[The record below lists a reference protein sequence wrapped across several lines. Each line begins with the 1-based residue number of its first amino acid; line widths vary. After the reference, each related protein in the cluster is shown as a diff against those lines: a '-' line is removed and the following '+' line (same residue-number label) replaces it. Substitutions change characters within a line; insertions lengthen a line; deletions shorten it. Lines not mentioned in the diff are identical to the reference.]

1 MSDNSTKERIF
12 SNIESYLQNT
22 EAKHFAV
29 NKKTE
34 FGFFEISTDSGFYS
48 GTIYFSPNDD
58 AVCMD
63 LKLPTVIPTHFHLAA
78 EHYIARQTAS
88 WVKDSIRLDKN
99 NAVVFHGCIDI
110 SNMEEQILNLNNII
124 NTLPLSSEEKEE
136 ITKKTTECLLP
147 SAADFKQL
155 EKSLMLKVLW
165 FEDSFY
171 KIAAGIPLDERDT
184 IDLDNLP
191 LGSPFGVGDLTRRG
205 GRFPR
210 INMDDCDEEEDAEV
224 NLTGSELLDLLDLS
238 QENEPPVTA

>member
-1 MSDNSTKERIF
+1 MSTNNTKERIF
-12 SNIESYLQNT
+12 SNIESYLQKT

-184 IDLDNLP
+184 LDLDDLP
-191 LGSPFGVGDLTRRG
+191 LGSPFGIGNILKRG
-205 GRFPR
+205 GQFPQ
-210 INMDDCDEEEDAEV
+210 INMDDDSDEAEMGDD
-224 NLTGSELLDLLDLS
+224 LSGEKLLDLLDLPLEDES
-238 QENEPPVTA
+238 PVTA